1 MLSLPVLTG
10 VAVLLALPLVA
21 LAADKAEPNPLV
33 ARIKS
38 ELKDPSQPFTW
49 IVSLQV
55 KDGRQGKLEAAFA
68 KAAKETHKEKGSL
81 AYDLNHDV
89 KEPRR
94 YLIYERWKS
103 LADMEAH
110 LKSPYITAMQDEF
123 KELLTAPPERQLM
136 VPVGQ

>member
-1 MLSLPVLTG
+1 MLSQPILTS
-10 VAVLLALPLVA
+10 VVVVLALPA
-21 LAADKAEPNPLV
+21 LAADGAEPNPLV
-33 ARIKS
+33 AKIKS
-38 ELKDPSQPFTW
+38 ELKDPSKPHTW

-55 KDGRQGKLEAAFA
+55 KDGMQAKLEAALA
-68 KAAKETHKEKGSL
+68 KAAKETHNDKGCL

-110 LKSPYITAMQDEF
+110 LNSPRITTLEGEL
-123 KELLTAPPERQLM
+123 KELLSTPPERQLL
-136 VPVGQ
+136 VPVGE